1 MEIYSNKNRFGD
13 GELFRPTKI
22 HGNREII
29 QTNKGYGYSVGSSDG
44 DLEVSS
50 DGVSEVSSDEG
61 VVQKRRGERSYPG
74 GKIT

>member
-1 MEIYSNKNRFGD
+1 MGSSDGDME
-13 GELFRPTKI
+13 
-22 HGNREII
+22 
-29 QTNKGYGYSVGSSDG
+29 GSSDG